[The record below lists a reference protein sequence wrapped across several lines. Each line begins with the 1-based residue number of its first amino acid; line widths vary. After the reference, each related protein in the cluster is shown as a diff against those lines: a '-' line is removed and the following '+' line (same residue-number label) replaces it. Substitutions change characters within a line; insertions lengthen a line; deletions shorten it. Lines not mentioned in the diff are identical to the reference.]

1 MAECTLVKVD
11 PRSDFS
17 VANLPF
23 GIYSVGD
30 RTPQVG
36 VAIGD
41 QVLDMSALADAGLF
55 KHIAALDGAVF
66 SRPYLND
73 YMALGR
79 PIWQEVRRALL
90 DFLTNTDN
98 GVRRQLSDNGTLS
111 SGVLVPMASVE
122 MHLPAR
128 IGDYTDFYASR
139 EHATNVGAMFRGKDN
154 ALMPNWTHLPV
165 GYHGRASSV
174 VVSGTPLHRPNGQRR
189 PDPTMAPVF
198 GPSVRLDYELEMGF
212 FVGPGNDLGTP
223 LTMQQA
229 EDNIFGVVLLNDWS
243 ARDIQAW
250 EYVPLGPFLGKNFGT
265 TVSPWVVTMEALE
278 PFRVA
283 QPVQDPQPLPYLCD
297 ATAADGKGPPSAGYD
312 IQLEVHLQAKGD
324 GDFHLLTKSNLK
336 HMYWSLRQQLMHHA
350 VSGCNMRPGDLCGT
364 GTISGPTEDSFGS
377 MLELCWSGKRDIPLG
392 DSGLTRKFIEDG
404 DVVRLTGFCQTP
416 GGRRVGFGECIG
428 QIMPAKSLGF

>member
-1 MAECTLVKVD
+1 
-11 PRSDFS
+11 
-17 VANLPF
+17 
-23 GIYSVGD
+23 
-30 RTPQVG
+30 
-36 VAIGD
+36 
-41 QVLDMSALADAGLF
+41 
-55 KHIAALDGAVF
+55 
-66 SRPYLND
+66 
-73 YMALGR
+73 MALGR

-250 EYVPLGPFLGKNFGT
+250 EY
-265 TVSPWVVTMEALE
+265 
-278 PFRVA
+278 
-283 QPVQDPQPLPYLCD
+283 
-297 ATAADGKGPPSAGYD
+297 
-312 IQLEVHLQAKGD
+312 
-324 GDFHLLTKSNLK
+324 
-336 HMYWSLRQQLMHHA
+336 
-350 VSGCNMRPGDLCGT
+350 
-364 GTISGPTEDSFGS
+364 
-377 MLELCWSGKRDIPLG
+377 
-392 DSGLTRKFIEDG
+392 
-404 DVVRLTGFCQTP
+404 
-416 GGRRVGFGECIG
+416 
-428 QIMPAKSLGF
+428 